1 MNTAQL
7 THVSGATF
15 RQLDHWCHKGWLR
28 PVGGV
33 GTGYSRDFGAAEIR
47 VAKLMARLVSAG
59 VSPEAAH
66 RAARGDGE
74 LAPGVRVDVDLA
86 VTV

>member
-1 MNTAQL
+1 MNTTQL
-7 THVSGATF
+7 AVESGATF
-15 RQLDHWCHKGWLR
+15 RMLDYWVRQGYLH

-33 GTGYSRDFGAAEIR
+33 GTGNSRDFGGDEIR
-47 VAKLMARLVSAG
+47 VAKVMARLVSAG

-66 RAARGDGE
+66 RAARSGGE
-74 LAPGVRVDVDLA
+74 LASGVRVDVDLA